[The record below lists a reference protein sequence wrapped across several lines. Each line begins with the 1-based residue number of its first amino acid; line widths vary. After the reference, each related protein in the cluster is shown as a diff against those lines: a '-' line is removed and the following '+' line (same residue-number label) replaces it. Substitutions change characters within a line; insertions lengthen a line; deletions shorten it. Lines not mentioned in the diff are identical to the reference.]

1 MSMYNLIYKKLVKIK
16 LKNFHIPDIFF
27 LAVTWKI
34 QLNLVGTPPPQK
46 KKKKK
51 KKKMQAFRVK
61 GCPIIWCLNLF
72 MDFSENYIF
81 GKFDTFCKRLVMIK
95 DMIETMEKYSGVGN
109 VRIEGI
115 DVIAVRYKTIVDAT
129 MKKSYDILDHRKGEV
144 RITWTKWLS
153 DE

>member
-1 MSMYNLIYKKLVKIK
+1 
-16 LKNFHIPDIFF
+16 
-27 LAVTWKI
+27 
-34 QLNLVGTPPPQK
+34 
-46 KKKKK
+46 
-51 KKKMQAFRVK
+51 
-61 GCPIIWCLNLF
+61 

-144 RITWTKWLS
+144 RIT
-153 DE
+153 